1 MSRTERQYSIRFSA
15 AGKQQLEADLRALGT
30 SGERSLRLIQGA
42 ARPAGAGLRE
52 TDLAARQLKGS
63 LNSVAAELPALQ
75 RLARYMG
82 STAIAGGLVAFGKGA
97 LDVGRQFQAMMQR
110 VQAATAAT
118 EQEAASLEAAAK
130 RLGGTTAFT
139 AMQAAEAIEV
149 LAKNGVA
156 VSSILGGALD
166 ASLSLASALGAELAP
181 SADLVTDLMAQ
192 FSLEASALPD
202 VVDRVTGAAFTSKF
216 GFDDLRLAIGQAG
229 GVAGTAGVELTDF
242 LTSLSATASNF
253 SSGQDAGTSF
263 KTFVQRLTPESKQ
276 AAAAMQELGLEFFD
290 ARGNMKTMAEIA
302 GELQEGLAGLSD
314 EARNEA
320 LKTIFGTDAIRTA
333 TALAKTGAEG
343 FRELASAISEVSA
356 EEQAAVRLRG
366 LDGALKEL
374 ASAWEALQ
382 LQSAQ
387 SGGLEIAEEA
397 VRRLTDALRFLTENF
412 DEVQEVVERVAQA
425 LAVYL
430 VGKGMTLAI
439 AKGVAMRASLIEIA
453 GATAGVGTAAS
464 RAVGPLTRLG
474 LAGRLLMGTLGGPLS
489 LALTAA
495 SLVSLGIDTDT
506 AADAI
511 GRAETSAQ
519 KAADALLAY
528 QDASKRAADEQ
539 ANLGGKVS
547 EATQQMLTQ
556 SRAALV
562 QAVADI
568 GRELEQAQR
577 AMGDSLLD
585 SDGFDDF
592 AARYRV
598 ALGGGLQT
606 GNIGG
611 GAPSNRYL
619 AELAK
624 MAEQAGKM
632 EISAS
637 KFAAAFERVQAVGPG
652 LEEVSAA
659 MAELLGSGGSIG
671 GSETLSAITEL
682 AERTGL
688 FGDELAALSE
698 AGSEADLRRAFEAL
712 MRAMNEAVVAG
723 KQVRSEQLEGFR
735 ENVAGLVEVESK
747 QKELTEQLGEIEG
760 LQESLAAQRPFDGT
774 AESAREAAEEVDRL
788 NRAGDAYLQYQESRS
803 QAAVLASRS
812 GVAAAKDLIRD
823 KEDFRADA
831 YPDWSYKNGKRYNSG
846 WRAGYGSDTYTT
858 PDGRAHQVAEGMTIT
873 RAQAELDLDRRI
885 ALYFDKITAQIGE
898 MAFSALSD
906 DQKGSLA
913 SLLHNYGENEFRAG
927 GDLGGVVSA
936 LRGGNSQAVAD
947 AIGGLAGHNNGINEK
962 RRLEEAAAFGSAS
975 SAEAA
980 LARADALKK
989 VVEAGAEQL
998 EQLRLEAELA
1008 GQSVEAQARL
1018 TYQAEALRRAKE
1030 SGIDAETTLT
1040 EDGRKLV
1047 DVINEQAEAYGKLMA
1062 ARDEA
1067 DKRRENSGDE
1077 DQDRMQR
1084 IEEYRQEM
1092 SRLFDNLK
1100 PGGNGWSGFI
1110 DDFQTYLL
1118 DKLWELAL
1126 DPVWQQL
1133 ALLMDQ
1139 AFGAIG
1145 PGGTLATSGAGATSG
1160 YSGSAGAM
1168 TSGGLYSTGGPLPRR
1183 AGGGGFRQVPRAV
1196 GMLQGPGSKKQD
1208 NLLFWG
1214 SRGEFMQPAAAVD
1227 YYGLEFMEKLRRRE
1241 IPKFAEGGALPGASA
1256 GSTGG
1261 VTLRQGD
1268 VVVNNFA
1275 GVEVEQRRDAA
1286 GNLAL
1291 DLRRAVSDMI
1301 SSGGADAA
1309 LQSRFNLKKTPRG
1322 R

>member
-15 AGKQQLEADLRALGT
+15 AGKQQLEADLRSLGA
-30 SGERSLRLIQGA
+30 SGERSLRLIHNA

-63 LNSVAAELPALQ
+63 LGSVAAELPSLQ

-82 STAIAGGLVAFGKGA
+82 TTAIAGGLVAFGKGA

-110 VQAATAAT
+110 VQAATAASV
-118 EQEAASLEAAAK
+118 QEAASLEAAAK

-166 ASLSLASALGAELAP
+166 ASLALASALGAELAP

-192 FSLEASALPD
+192 FSLEAAALPD

-290 ARGNMKTMAEIA
+290 ARGKMKTMAEIA

-343 FRELASAISEVSA
+343 FRELSAAISEVSA

-387 SGGLEIAEEA
+387 SGGLEIAEDA

-425 LAVYL
+425 LTVYL

-439 AKGVAMRASLIEIA
+439 AKGVAMRAALIEIA
-453 GATAGVGTAAS
+453 GATTGVGTAAS

-474 LAGRLLMGTLGGPLS
+474 MAGRLLMGTLGGPLS

-495 SLVSLGIDTDT
+495 SLISLGIDTDT

-568 GRELEQAQR
+568 GRELQDAQK

-585 SDGFDDF
+585 GDGFDDF
-592 AARYRV
+592 AARYRM
-598 ALGGGLQT
+598 LFRTNLQT
-606 GNIGG
+606 GKPDPGM
-611 GAPSNRYL
+611 PTNRYL
-619 AELAK
+619 TQLAR
-624 MAEQAGKM
+624 MAEQAGDL
-632 EISAS
+632 EISAGE
-637 KFAAAFERVQAVGPG
+637 FATAFERVQAVGPAI
-652 LEEVSAA
+652 EQASTA
-659 MAELLGSGGSIG
+659 MADLLGSGSPIG
-671 GSETLSAITEL
+671 GSETLSAVTEL

-688 FGDELAALSE
+688 FGEELAALSR
-698 AGSEADLRRAFEAL
+698 ARSESDLRRAFEGL
-712 MRAMNEAVVAG
+712 LRAMNEAVIAG

-735 ENVAGLVEVESK
+735 ENVAGLVEVETK

-760 LQESLAAQRPFDGT
+760 LHESLAAQRPFDGT

-788 NRAGDAYLQYQESRS
+788 KRAGEAYLQYQESRS
-803 QAAVLASRS
+803 QAAVLAGRS
-812 GVAAAKDLIRD
+812 GVTAAKELIRD
-823 KEDFRADA
+823 KEDFRPDA

-858 PDGRAHQVAEGMTIT
+858 PDGKAHRVAEGMTIT

-885 ALYFDKITAQIGE
+885 RDYFDAITAQIGE
-898 MAFSALSD
+898 TAFAALSD

-913 SLLHNYGENEFRAG
+913 SLLHNYGTGELRAG

-936 LRGGNSQAVAD
+936 LRGGTSQEVAD
-947 AIGGLAGHNNGINEK
+947 AIGGLAAHNNGINEK
-962 RRLEEAAAFGSAS
+962 RRLEEAAAFGNTR

-980 LARADALKK
+980 LARADALQK
-989 VVEAGAEQL
+989 VIAAGSEQL
-998 EQLRLEAELA
+998 DQLQLEAELA
-1008 GQSVEAQARL
+1008 GRSVEAQARL
-1018 TYQAEALRRAKE
+1018 TFQYEAVRRAKE
-1030 SGIDAETTLT
+1030 AGINPETALA
-1040 EDGRKLV
+1040 EDGRKLI

-1062 ARDEA
+1062 ARDAA
-1067 DKRRENSGDE
+1067 DKRDEETGDTDE
-1077 DQDRMQR
+1077 DRATR
-1084 IEEYRQEM
+1084 LERYRNEM
-1092 SRLFDNLK
+1092 SRLFENLK
-1100 PGGNGWSGFI
+1100 PGGEGWRGFV
-1110 DDFQTYLL
+1110 DDFGDYLL
-1118 DKLWELAL
+1118 DKLWQIAW

-1133 ALLMDQ
+1133 ALLMEGV
-1139 AFGAIG
+1139 FG
-1145 PGGTLATSGAGATSG
+1145 PGGTLSFSGSGAASG

-1168 TSGGLYSTGGPLPRR
+1168 ASGGLYSTGGPLPRR
-1183 AGGGGFRQVPRAV
+1183 AGGGGFRSVPRAV
-1196 GMLQGPGSKKQD
+1196 GMLRGPGSKKQD

-1227 YYGLEFMEKLRRRE
+1227 YYGLEFMEALRRRE
-1241 IPKFAEGGALPGASA
+1241 VPKFAEGGALPGASA
-1256 GSTGG
+1256 GAAAWRGPSPKVEIPVHIETLPGTGAEVQASPEG
-1261 VTLRQGD
+1261 INVRMVENAVGGYLRSERGQNMMTQTFG
-1268 VVVNNFA
+1268 
-1275 GVEVEQRRDAA
+1275 
-1286 GNLAL
+1286 
-1291 DLRRAVSDMI
+1291 
-1301 SSGGADAA
+1301 
-1309 LQSRFNLKKTPRG
+1309 LKGRPRG
-1322 R
+1322 A